1 MELKYLVLEEREA
14 LLSPL
19 LAVWES
25 SVRATHDFLRKGDV
39 DFLRPYVEQG
49 LREIPVLLCA
59 LEESRPLAFLG
70 MAEDSIEMLFVHA
83 ESRHKGI
90 GSALMREALSRGARR
105 VDVNEQ
111 NPQALGFYQCFG
123 FEVVSRDDMDSLGL
137 PYPILHCSLPE
148 KA

>member
-1 MELKYLVLEEREA
+1 MELKHLGIEERE
-14 LLSPL
+14 PL
-19 LAVWES
+19 LPKLLTIWES
-25 SVRATHDFLRKGDV
+25 SVRATHDFLREGDV
-39 DFLRPYVEQG
+39 EFLRPYVEQG

-123 FEVVSRDDMDSLGL
+123 FEVVSRDDVDSLGL